1 MIAIV
6 CVDDSFGMMF
16 NNRRQSRD
24 KAVIE
29 KITQLTKDRR
39 LWINEYSKE
48 LFSENITNLNID
60 NNFLAEAMEGEFCF
74 IENCQLSTYEKWV
87 EKIILFKW
95 NRAYPSDVVFD
106 IDLSN
111 WKLSEIDEFVG
122 NSHDKI
128 TMEVYFK

>member
-1 MIAIV
+1 MIALI
-6 CVDDSFGMMF
+6 CVDDAYGMMF

-24 KAVIE
+24 ANLID
-29 KITQLTKDRR
+29 KILQLTKGHR

-48 LFSENITNLNID
+48 LFPSDTKNLNID
-60 NNFLAEAMEGEFCF
+60 DSFLSEATSGEYCF
-74 IENCQLSTYEKWV
+74 IENCQLTPYEKWI

-106 IDLSN
+106 IDLDE
-111 WKLSEIDEFVG
+111 WKLSAVEEFVG

-128 TMEVYFK
+128 TMEVYLK